1 MSPKVARV
9 NYPDLDLAKLA
20 MALLVVEIHT
30 RPFRDVPLAEHIV
43 EGIDVLAVPFFFV
56 ASAFLCFGGLTG
68 GDFVS
73 ADSRGSLRVRK
84 TAAKLL
90 RLYLTWTVVFLP
102 VTLFGDMLY
111 GRGLLASVVS
121 FAQGT
126 LFIGENFCSW
136 PLWYLLAGVV
146 AFGLVYLLLRGGS
159 LQGGCWPFRHAVFW
173 WGMHWRRFAH
183 GTAPLRR
190 SPFPLRLTSPFS
202 PPRETGCSRGSS
214 MSRLAQCSG

>member
-20 MALLVVEIHT
+20 MALFVVEIHT
-30 RPFRDVPLAEHIV
+30 RPFRDVPLAEYIV

-73 ADSRGSLRVRK
+73 ADSRGSLRVRM
-84 TAAKLL
+84 TAVKLL

-121 FAQGT
+121 FVQGT
-126 LFIGENFCSW
+126 LLIGENFCSW

-146 AFGLVYLLLRGGS
+146 AFGLVYLFLRGGGRS
-159 LQGGCWPFRHAVFW
+159 KAAVGHFGMLSFGGVCISGALL
-173 WGMHWRRFAH
+173 MERRPC
-183 GTAPLRR
+183 GGRP
-190 SPFPLRLTSPFS
+190 
-202 PPRETGCSRGSS
+202 SR
-214 MSRLAQCSG
+214 